1 MSAGI
6 MESNPGFVVRLF
18 DAIGRC
24 RIVATQALAGALV
37 MTALATGTAW
47 AQTGTYN
54 PETPA
59 DPATEARLKNLALE
73 LRCLV
78 CQNQTIADSN
88 ADLAVDL
95 RREVREQMLQGRTDD
110 QIKQYLVAR
119 YGDFVL
125 YKPPVQANTTLLWFG
140 PFALLVVGAFV
151 WWLFVRRRNSTGAPA
166 PFSDVDER
174 KAKALL
180 EDR

>member
-1 MSAGI
+1 MNTIARHAG
-6 MESNPGFVVRLF
+6 RL
-18 DAIGRC
+18 
-24 RIVATQALAGALV
+24 ALA
-37 MTALATGTAW
+37 LAVLSAPAMLCGNAA

-59 DPATEARLKNLALE
+59 DAATETRLKELALE

-95 RREVREQMLQGRTDD
+95 RRIVRA
-110 QIKQYLVAR
+110 QILAGKSDSEIKAYLVAR

-125 YKPPVQANTTLLWFG
+125 YKPPVQRNTTLLWFG
-140 PFALLVVGAFV
+140 PFALLLGGAGV
-151 WWLFVRRRNSTGAPA
+151 WWLISRRRAAMVVSSTMSA
-166 PFSDVDER
+166 DEEQ
-174 KAKALL
+174 KAKSLL
-180 EDR
+180 DNS